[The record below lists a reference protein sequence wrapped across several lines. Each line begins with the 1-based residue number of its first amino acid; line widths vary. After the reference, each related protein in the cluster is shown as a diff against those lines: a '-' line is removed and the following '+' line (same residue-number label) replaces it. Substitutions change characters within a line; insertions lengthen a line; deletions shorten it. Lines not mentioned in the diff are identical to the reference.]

1 MGLVIA
7 VAGGG
12 QIVAADRLVRSDLEA
27 AVAHRSERE
36 AQLVATLPP
45 ADSLRWPDAAR
56 ALGERLGHRVTLIDP
71 TGKVRGDTEFERAAL
86 GQLENHLERPEV
98 QQAISGGVGRGER
111 LSAST
116 NERRLYVAVR
126 GGPPGLAVVRVSTT
140 LGSVGAQV
148 GHVQQAVAAGG
159 LAGPL
164 AARRLVR

>member
-1 MGLVIA
+1 MGRLIA
-7 VAGGG
+7 VAVGGL
-12 QIVAADRLVRSDLEA
+12 IVAADRLLRRDLEDE
-27 AVAHRSERE
+27 VAHGLERE
-36 AQLVATLPP
+36 AQLVAMLLP

-116 NERRLYVAVR
+116 NERRVCVPAR
-126 GGPPGLAVVRVSTT
+126 GGPPRLAVVRGSST
-140 LGSVGAQV
+140 LA
-148 GHVQQAVAAGG
+148 AAGG
-159 LAGPL
+159 PVGHRAPGGAAAGRG
-164 AARRLVR
+164 ARL

>member
-1 MGLVIA
+1 MGLLIA
-7 VAGGG
+7 VAVGGL
-12 QIVAADRLVRSDLEA
+12 IVAADRLLRRDLEDE
-27 AVAHRSERE
+27 VAHGLERE
-36 AQLVATLPP
+36 AQLVAMLLP

-116 NERRLYVAVR
+116 NERRWYGSAPGGSSRAAVAPVSSVLPSR
-126 GGPPGLAVVRVSTT
+126 GGP
-140 LGSVGAQV
+140 V
-148 GHVQQAVAAGG
+148 GH
-159 LAGPL
+159 L
-164 AARRLVR
+164 